1 MSVPPPFI
9 HYEGRMPGGEFRF
22 VHVEKI
28 STRIRKYNW
37 ELFPHRHRDLF
48 QVVLVET
55 GQGHVSFDLWEEAFS
70 APALVLIPSLVVHS
84 FRYVPRSS
92 GHILTISDAY
102 VRELVR
108 FVDEPLLEAIL
119 ARPQVLGMAAATSA
133 LHDVAAALDAIAE
146 SLARAPQGRGA
157 MLSASIL
164 RIFGHLVQHSL
175 GVPIQGADMLR
186 RRQLYDQFRTLLEQH
201 FREQLSV
208 ARYAAMLAVTERT
221 LHRSCREVAGEPPL
235 KIAHRR
241 VVLEAQRLLLYS
253 AMSVGEISYHLGFKD
268 PSNFSRFFMEHAG
281 ESPIMFRRA
290 RLG

>member
-1 MSVPPPFI
+1 MEGPPFI

-48 QVVLVET
+48 QAVLVEA
-55 GQGHVSFDLWEEAFS
+55 GEGHVSFDLWEEAFH
-70 APALVLIPSLVVHS
+70 APALVLVPSLVVHS
-84 FRYVPRSS
+84 FRYAPRSS
-92 GHILTISDAY
+92 GRVLTISDAY
-102 VRELVR
+102 VRELVK
-108 FVDEPLLEAIL
+108 FSDEPLLESML
-119 ARPQVLGMAAATSA
+119 SRPQVVALAAGSSA
-133 LHDVAAALDAIAE
+133 LRDISSAMDSIAQRLAA
-146 SLARAPQGRGA
+146 APQGRGA
-157 MLSASIL
+157 MLSASVL
-164 RIFGHLVQHSL
+164 SIFGQLPQYCRDL
-175 GVPIQGADMLR
+175 PIQGPEMMR
-186 RRQLYDQFRTLLEQH
+186 RRYLYDQFRGLLEQH

-221 LHRSCREVAGEPPL
+221 LHRACREVAGEPPL

-253 AMSVGEISYHLGFKD
+253 AMSVGEVSYHLGFRD
-268 PSNFSRFFMEHAG
+268 PSNFSRFFVEHVG